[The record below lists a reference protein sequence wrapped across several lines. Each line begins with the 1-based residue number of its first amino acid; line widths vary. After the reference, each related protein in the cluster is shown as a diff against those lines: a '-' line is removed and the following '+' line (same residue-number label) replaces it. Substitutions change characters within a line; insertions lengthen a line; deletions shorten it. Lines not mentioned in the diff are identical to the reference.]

1 METKKI
7 RITGAQLSFTFG
19 AIQENKSKILN
30 TLEEAEKINSDI
42 VVFPELCVTGY
53 PPEDLLL
60 RESFV
65 GKNFAVLEEIA
76 EFSGRTSGVI
86 GFVDRS
92 LEEQTMDNVDRN
104 ITNAAAIVQNGD
116 VKGIYHKSFL
126 PNYSVFDEARYFAKG
141 TKPEEIFWYEDIAV
155 GINICEDIWINNGPA
170 EEQVKKGASLIIN
183 INASPFDI
191 NKTESRKVNVRD
203 KAKKLKVPILY
214 LNMVGGQ
221 DELVFDGGSFLV
233 DADGNIIYEAG
244 QFSEEIFSFDLEL
257 EIKNVK
263 SENKLIVN
271 EKKSDLPPL
280 KTSDSLSELESMY
293 AALKMG
299 LSDYVEKN
307 NFKKVLVGLSGGID
321 SALTAT
327 IAVDALTSDNVIGV
341 AMTSKFNPKSSLED
355 AKELADNLNIELKTV
370 NIEETAEKFRN
381 LLKDNIDDD
390 LKSVVAENIQ
400 SRIRGNILMG
410 LSNQLG
416 AMVVSTGNKSEM
428 AVGYSTLYG
437 DLVGGFALLKDVYKT
452 EVYKLSDYRNSIS
465 KVIPQNIIEKKPS
478 AELSED
484 QYDSDSLPEYDLL
497 DKILKMYIELDYSSE
512 KIINSDI
519 DKEVVF
525 DILEKID
532 RNEYK
537 RKQVAPG
544 VKLTS
549 RAFGKDR
556 RMPITNT
563 YIRDLSLI
571 HI

>member
-1 METKKI
+1 METKKL
-7 RITGAQLSFTFG
+7 RITGAQLSFTVG

-116 VKGIYHKSFL
+116 VKGIYHKCYL

-155 GINICEDIWINNGPA
+155 GINICEDVWINNGPA
-170 EEQVKKGASLIIN
+170 EEQVKQGASLIIN

-233 DADGNIIYEAG
+233 DAEGNIIYEAR

-280 KTSDSLSELESMY
+280 KKSDSLSELESMY

-341 AMTSKFNPKSSLED
+341 AMPSKFNPKSSLDD
-355 AKELADNLNIELKTV
+355 AKELADNLNIELKTI

-381 LLKDNIDDD
+381 LLKDNLNDD
-390 LKSVVAENIQ
+390 LKSVVDENIQ

-563 YIRDLSLI
+563 YIRDRS
-571 HI
+571 

>member
-7 RITGAQLSFTFG
+7 RITGAQLSFTVG

-116 VKGIYHKSFL
+116 VKGIYHKCYL

-155 GINICEDIWINNGPA
+155 GINICEDVWINNGPA

-341 AMTSKFNPKSSLED
+341 AMPSKFNPKSSLED

-381 LLKDNIDDD
+381 LLKDNLDDD
-390 LKSVVAENIQ
+390 LKSVVDENIQ

-563 YIRDLSLI
+563 YIRDRS
-571 HI
+571 

>member
-1 METKKI
+1 METKKL
-7 RITGAQLSFTFG
+7 RITGAQLSFTVG

-116 VKGIYHKSFL
+116 VKGIYHKCYL

-155 GINICEDIWINNGPA
+155 GINICEDVWINNGPA
-170 EEQVKKGASLIIN
+170 EEQVKQGASLIIN

-233 DADGNIIYEAG
+233 DADGNIIYEAE

-271 EKKSDLPPL
+271 EKKSDLPTL

-341 AMTSKFNPKSSLED
+341 AMPSKFNPKSSLED

-381 LLKDNIDDD
+381 LLKDNLDDD
-390 LKSVVAENIQ
+390 LKSVVDENIQ

-563 YIRDLSLI
+563 YIRDRS
-571 HI
+571 

>member
-7 RITGAQLSFTFG
+7 RITGAQLSFTVG

-116 VKGIYHKSFL
+116 VKGIYHKCYL

-341 AMTSKFNPKSSLED
+341 AMPSKFNPKSSLED

-381 LLKDNIDDD
+381 LLKDNLDDD
-390 LKSVVAENIQ
+390 LKSVVDENIQ

-563 YIRDLSLI
+563 YIRDRS
-571 HI
+571 

>member
-7 RITGAQLSFTFG
+7 RITGAQLSFTVG

-116 VKGIYHKSFL
+116 VKGIYHKCYL

-141 TKPEEIFWYEDIAV
+141 TKQEEIFWYEDIAV

-203 KAKKLKVPILY
+203 KAKKLNVPILY

-341 AMTSKFNPKSSLED
+341 AMPSKFNPKSSLED

-390 LKSVVAENIQ
+390 LKSVVDENIQ

-563 YIRDLSLI
+563 YIRDRS
-571 HI
+571 

>member
-7 RITGAQLSFTFG
+7 RITGAQLSFTVG

-116 VKGIYHKSFL
+116 VKGIYHKCYL

-233 DADGNIIYEAG
+233 DADGNIIYEAE

-341 AMTSKFNPKSSLED
+341 AMPSKFNPKSSLED

-381 LLKDNIDDD
+381 LLKDNLDDD
-390 LKSVVAENIQ
+390 LKSVVDENIQ

-563 YIRDLSLI
+563 YIRDRS
-571 HI
+571 